1 MAQELAHTAVRIRM
15 DSLPAVRNLL
25 NAGGPKPHL
34 NDLIKRWT
42 SLLEKHDIT
51 ATIEWVPREENKE
64 ADRLSKRWADWYRL
78 TERARAGLE
87 KVAATGNMTLKN
99 PPFNEIA
106 NTIREAQGNRRD
118 ILLVAPIWRGQA
130 WWPALSQHTHFQ
142 IPHSDIAPPHNELT
156 FKNPFWTI
164 GVFAVR
170 QATTSRRS

>member
-1 MAQELAHTAVRIRM
+1 
-15 DSLPAVRNLL
+15 
-25 NAGGPKPHL
+25 
-34 NDLIKRWT
+34 
-42 SLLEKHDIT
+42 LEKHDIT